1 MRLPRSLTIPTLAGV
16 ILSLVMAGLPPA
28 GAAQGRLKVVSSVA
42 PIANLVRNVAGS
54 RIDLVQL
61 IPDGIDSHTFE
72 PRPSDARAIS
82 EADLF
87 ILNGLDLEAPTL
99 RMVSANQKPGSQVLL
114 LADNTITRDQWI
126 FDFSFPESRGH
137 PNPHLW
143 LNVAYA
149 RRYVELIRDKL
160 VEMDPTNADYYQ
172 ANAMQLIGRLDQLD
186 QAIMAAAQTVP
197 PQNRRLLTYHDSW
210 AYWAPRYGFEVIGAI
225 QPSDFAEPRPRD
237 VAAIIDQVRRA
248 QLPAIFGSEVFPSRV
263 LEVIGR
269 ETGARFVDSLRDD
282 DLPGAPGSPEHS
294 YIGMMLANMRTMMT
308 ALGGSAAAFDGIDPT
323 NIAS

>member
-172 ANAMQLIGRLDQLD
+172 ANATQLIGRLDQLD

>member
-1 MRLPRSLTIPTLAGV
+1 MGLLRSLAFPSLAG
-16 ILSLVMAGLPPA
+16 LVLALLVAALPPSS
-28 GAAQGRLKVVSSVA
+28 AAQGRLKVVSSVA
-42 PIANLVRNVAGS
+42 PIANLVHNIAGP
-54 RIDLVQL
+54 RIDLAQL

-99 RMVSANQKPGSQVLL
+99 RMVSANQKAGSQVLL

-149 RRYVELIRDKL
+149 RRYAELIRDKL
-160 VEMDPTNADYYQ
+160 VEMDPANADYYQ
-172 ANAMQLIGRLDQLD
+172 ANATQLIGRLDQLD
-186 QAIMAAAQTVP
+186 QAIMTAAQTVP
-197 PQNRRLLTYHDSW
+197 AQNRRLLTYHDSW
-210 AYWAPRYGFEVIGAI
+210 AYWAPRYGFQVIGAI
-225 QPSDFAEPRPRD
+225 QPSDFSEPRPRD
-237 VAAIIDQVRRA
+237 VAAIIDQVRRE

-263 LEVIGR
+263 LEAIGR

-282 DLPGAPGSPEHS
+282 DLPGASGSAEHS

-323 NIAS
+323 NVAS

>member
-1 MRLPRSLTIPTLAGV
+1 MRRLRSLALPVLISVVVALIATLF
-16 ILSLVMAGLPPA
+16 PPA
-28 GAAQGRLKVVSSVA
+28 ASAQSRLKVVSSVA
-42 PIANLVRNVAGS
+42 PIANLIRNIAGP

-72 PRPSDARAIS
+72 PRPSDARAMA

-99 RMVSANQKPGSQVLL
+99 RMIQANQKQGSQILL
-114 LADNTITRDQWI
+114 LADGTITRDQWI

-149 RRYVELIRDKL
+149 RRYAELIRDKL
-160 VEMDPTNADYYQ
+160 VEMDPANADYYQ
-172 ANAMQLIGRLDQLD
+172 ANATELISRLDQLD
-186 QAIMAAAQTVP
+186 QAIQTAAQTVP

-225 QPSDFAEPRPRD
+225 QPSDFSEPRPRD
-237 VAAIIDQVRRA
+237 VAALVEQVRREN
-248 QLPAIFGSEVFPSRV
+248 LPAIFGSEVYPSRV

-282 DLPGAPGSPEHS
+282 DLPGAPGAPEHS

-308 ALGGSAAAFDGIDPT
+308 ALGGSDAAFNGIDPS
-323 NIAS
+323 NVAH